1 VKTISCFRKTLF
13 VFLILFFNHF
23 SFSQSINV
31 VKGRVFD
38 SSNKQPIPFA
48 NISVVGTKTGTVSD
62 IDGNFVL
69 KNINNSL
76 QIQISYVGYENKI
89 IKLSEQTSDFLNVY
103 LKPQTI
109 TLPELTIKA
118 NDNPAHRIVRKVIEN
133 RERNNPEQ
141 LSSFKYV
148 SYNKL
153 VFTIDKK
160 SVFYRRDTI
169 RISPDKSAGL
179 TPFVSTL
186 RSDTSEN
193 MPMSLSSRIDSFFNK
208 HYLFLSESV
217 TRRSFLYPDKTK
229 EIVLATRTSG
239 IQQPYFIAMA
249 TQFQSFSFYNDMVN
263 VFDKKYL
270 NPLSKQAIGRYF
282 YEIKD
287 TVFSEEGDSIF
298 VIFFRPMK
306 NTLFD
311 GLKGLIQINARQ
323 YAIQTIQAEP
333 FKQDEQ
339 MWVGIQQIYRLV
351 DGKQWFPYQLNTEIK
366 MSGLQIGDKNDTL
379 SLSDTTA
386 IVIRKTVP
394 LIGVGK
400 SYIDSVQIN
409 PSLSKNMFNE
419 VQVELKKN
427 APKQSDSLWMKYR
440 AESFGET
447 EKNTYHF
454 IDSIGKEFHLDNK
467 IRFMEI
473 LLNGYV
479 PISFCNLNIRNLFAY
494 NRFEGFRLN
503 LDLITNEKI
512 SKYWAIGGY
521 AGYGFKD
528 KKWKYGGL
536 FQLTP
541 HPIKETKIILQY
553 SNDVRES
560 GEIAFFDQTS
570 LIGSNAYRR
579 LYIWNMDYFERYQAS
594 ITFRTFRY
602 FKNNLAYS
610 RNSLLLSSFNFF
622 LYNDSIYKSVRF
634 EEYTFSSKFLYKEQF
649 FQTLNRR
656 FSIGSKYPVLW
667 WNVHYGTIE
676 ENHSTYWKAEA
687 NLQIPVKW
695 GIHGKST
702 FTIMGGYTHGRLPI
716 SLLYGGYSSYD
727 KGLPIA
733 IDHTFATMR
742 MSEFYFD
749 RFVFVFFKHDFG
761 SILFHIG
768 KFNPGLSL
776 HQNIALGDLSEK
788 NKIPTIKTANHPFL
802 ESGIQVYNL
811 FKQSFNGLG
820 IGVFYRYGY
829 YSSPV
834 IKENIALKA
843 VVTVQFN

>member
-1 VKTISCFRKTLF
+1 MRTIIFIRNIFLLYSIFLF
-13 VFLILFFNHF
+13 NDI
-23 SFSQSINV
+23 SFCQSINGL
-31 VKGRVFD
+31 KGRVFD
-38 SSNKQPIPFA
+38 SSNRQPIPFA

-69 KNINNSL
+69 KNIDYPL

-89 IKLSEQTSDFLNVY
+89 VKLTEPKNEILNVY
-103 LKPQTI
+103 IKPQTI

-118 NDNPAHRIVRKVIEN
+118 NENPAHRIIRKVIEN

-153 VFTIDKK
+153 IFTIDKK
-160 SVFYRRDTI
+160 SFFYRNDTI
-169 RISPDKSAGL
+169 RIPSERSRHLKPYTSAL
-179 TPFVSTL
+179 N
-186 RSDTSEN
+186 SDTSIN
-193 MPMSLSSRIDSFFNK
+193 TIVPISSRIDSFFSS

-287 TVFSEEGDSIF
+287 TVFSEEGDSVF
-298 VIFFRPMK
+298 VIFFRPLK

-323 YAIQTIQAEP
+323 YSIQTIQAEP

-379 SLSDTTA
+379 KLSDTTA
-386 IVIRKTVP
+386 IVIRKTIP

-400 SYIDSVQIN
+400 SYIDSVEIN
-409 PSLSKNMFNE
+409 PLLSKKLFNE

-427 APKQSDSLWMKYR
+427 APKQSDSLWMRYR

-454 IDSIGKEFHLDNK
+454 IDSIGKEINLDNK

-473 LLNGYV
+473 LLNGYIPV
-479 PISFCNLNIRNLFAY
+479 SVFNLNIRNLFAY

-503 LDLITNEKI
+503 LDVITNEKI
-512 SKYWAIGGY
+512 SRYWAVGGY
-521 AGYGFKD
+521 VGYGFLD
-528 KKWKYGGL
+528 HQWKYGGL
-536 FQLTP
+536 LQLTP
-541 HPIKETKIILQY
+541 IPLKDTKIMFQY

-560 GEIAFFDQTS
+560 GEISFFDNKS
-570 LIGSNAYRR
+570 LMGSDAYRR
-579 LYIWNMDYFERYQAS
+579 LYIRNMDYRQQLQTS
-594 ITFRTFRY
+594 ITFRILRY
-602 FKNNLAYS
+602 FKNNVSYS
-610 RNSLLLSSFNFF
+610 RNMLVLSPFNYF
-622 LYNDSIYKSVRF
+622 LWKDSIYKAVKF

-649 FQTLNRR
+649 FQTLNSRI
-656 FSIGSKYPVLW
+656 SIGSKYPTLQ
-667 WNVHYGTIE
+667 WNVHYGLIE
-676 ENHSTYWKAEA
+676 TSSSAYYKMEA
-687 NLQIPVKW
+687 KVQIPIKW

-702 FTIMGGYTHGRLPI
+702 LTLMGGYTPSRLPA

-727 KGLPIA
+727 KGLPIS
-733 IDHTFATMR
+733 IDNTFATMR
-742 MSEFYFD
+742 MNEFYFD
-749 RFVFVFFKHDFG
+749 QFLFVFFKHDFG
-761 SILFHIG
+761 TILFHIG
-768 KFNPGLSL
+768 KFNPGLSV
-776 HQNIALGDLSEK
+776 HHNMSLGDLMEK
-788 NKIPTIKTANHPFL
+788 NKLPNLKTANKL
-802 ESGIQVYNL
+802 YVESGLQLYNL
-811 FKQSFNGLG
+811 FKQSINGLG
-820 IGVFYRYGY
+820 IGIFYRYGY
-829 YSSPV
+829 YASHV

-843 VVTVQFN
+843 VLTMQIN